1 VVGRGGGETSSF
13 LIPSILHVLVSHVK
27 LDFEPIKTFPIVP
40 RESFFML
47 FNHWTAGLKL
57 GTHRGCVCVCVCAN

>member
-1 VVGRGGGETSSF
+1 MSCSLF
-13 LIPSILHVLVSHVK
+13 SSILQFLVSHVK

-47 FNHWTAGLKL
+47 FNHWTSGLKL
-57 GTHRGCVCVCVCAN
+57 GKHTGHVLVSAG